1 MAKLAFFCIPAYG
14 HTNPTLEVV
23 RELTKCGHQVIY
35 FSFSAFQKRIE
46 EAGAQFVSCD
56 AYLQTEN
63 ADPERI
69 KQMTNDVGASI
80 KLLTDTTLAL
90 DAMVCQKLRT
100 LQPDCIVADSM
111 AVWGKFAA
119 LKLGI
124 PFISS
129 TTTFAFNRY
138 SARIM
143 KQSFGQLIGLVRSL
157 PQIHHQMKRLQKQG
171 YPVKNLLSIL
181 QNDDQTPT
189 IVYTSKEFQPCSDTF
204 SEKIQ
209 FVGPSVKSTASYDG
223 EKNVIYISLGTVNNQ
238 HLDFFEHCIEALR
251 DYPGEVI
258 MAVGTEEQAAQLKAP
273 GHFTIQAQV
282 DQIEV
287 LQRTAVFLTHAG
299 MNSVNEG
306 LNAEVPLIL
315 YPQTAEQ
322 GGVAQRVVELNAG
335 ILLKENSA
343 AAIQAAVNQVL
354 ANPSL
359 KENASLISRSFHQA
373 GGPVRAAQLIEGW
386 IQESQP

>member
-1 MAKLAFFCIPAYG
+1 
-14 HTNPTLEVV
+14 
-23 RELTKCGHQVIY
+23 
-35 FSFSAFQKRIE
+35 
-46 EAGAQFVSCD
+46 
-56 AYLQTEN
+56 
-63 ADPERI
+63 
-69 KQMTNDVGASI
+69 
-80 KLLTDTTLAL
+80 
-90 DAMVCQKLRT
+90 
-100 LQPDCIVADSM
+100 
-111 AVWGKFAA
+111 
-119 LKLGI
+119 
-124 PFISS
+124 
-129 TTTFAFNRY
+129 
-138 SARIM
+138 
-143 KQSFGQLIGLVRSL
+143 
-157 PQIHHQMKRLQKQG
+157 
-171 YPVKNLLSIL
+171 
-181 QNDDQTPT
+181 
-189 IVYTSKEFQPCSDTF
+189 
-204 SEKIQ
+204 
-209 FVGPSVKSTASYDG
+209 
-223 EKNVIYISLGTVNNQ
+223 
-238 HLDFFEHCIEALR
+238 
-251 DYPGEVI
+251 

-354 ANPSL
+354 ANPVL
-359 KENASLISRSFHQA
+359 KENAALISRSFHQA